1 MTGVQTCALPIS
13 SAPTRSRSTG
23 YRPPRPVPTGCDP
36 DDPDAVTR
44 VLIRPVFL
52 AVGDRRR
59 RLLVRC
65 GYGAAAACLSYLA
78 MIGFS
83 LTSAPPGR
91 PAALA
96 SASPPPHAVAA
107 AGSPRR
113 SPVSAPPPVSPS
125 PAALA
130 EEALKFARLNRAARI
145 PDPADTTPA
154 PVLVRPLTTSRAP
167 LRGDRDEKPKPSAKA
182 SLASTTVPTSRH

>member
-1 MTGVQTCALPIS
+1 MSTLPL
-13 SAPTRSRSTG
+13 
-23 YRPPRPVPTGCDP
+23 RPPDPARPGAAHHAPVPTGCDP

-59 RLLVRC
+59 RLLVRS
-65 GYGAAAACLSYLA
+65 GYGTAAVCLTYLA

-96 SASPPPHAVAA
+96 PATPRPHAAAA
-107 AGSPRR
+107 AGSLRR
-113 SPVSAPPPVSPS
+113 SPVSAPPPARAS
-125 PAALA
+125 AAVLA
-130 EEALKFARLNRAARI
+130 EEALEFARVNRAARI
-145 PDPADTTPA
+145 PDPPDTTPA
-154 PVLVRPLTTSRAP
+154 PVHLRPPTTSGAP
-167 LRGDRDEKPKPSAKA
+167 FRGDRDDKPKPSAKA
-182 SLASTTVPTSRH
+182 SPTSTTVPNSRH

>member
-1 MTGVQTCALPIS
+1 MSTLPLGPPDR
-13 SAPTRSRSTG
+13 A
-23 YRPPRPVPTGCDP
+23 RPGAAHPVPVPTGCDP
-36 DDPDAVTR
+36 DDPDADTR

-59 RLLVRC
+59 RLLVLC
-65 GYGAAAACLSYLA
+65 GYGTAAVCLSYLA

-96 SASPPPHAVAA
+96 PASPPPHAAGA

-113 SPVSAPPPVSPS
+113 SPVSAPPTVSPS
-125 PAALA
+125 AAVLA
-130 EEALKFARLNRAARI
+130 EEALEFARVNRAARI
-145 PDPADTTPA
+145 PDPVDTTPA
-154 PVLVRPLTTSRAP
+154 PVLVRPLTTGGAP

-182 SLASTTVPTSRH
+182 WPASTTVPSSRH